1 MDDEQLINDFNL
13 IEDLFS
19 NFSAN
24 QVQPNTSHLEEFG
37 FTLDADNDNITD
49 LTLRDL
55 GASSSDDFL
64 KEFDST
70 RLADTQEKLSEIQD
84 DVENE
89 EILHYLTSGE
99 FPADWKTA
107 LALNNSYQEVLNA
120 FIKKAENMYREV
132 DQQLRDIS
140 DKLYKKHGRN
150 SAMSTFRPV
159 NYSHPY
165 FSDSNRFTP
174 ARNKDAERKLQNNEP
189 DMLVKPAQPW
199 SDVAVEVLQKCVRKQ
214 VEFSLKKEITN
225 RKTVITATLN
235 YLKKHNTTDISPES
249 QQQTMEEMHSLQCEL
264 EMLDQELLKID
275 DSTVEQH
282 LGNIAFLNDLDWT
295 EVSQSVSL
303 KQSRSAAECRQAW
316 LNQFAFWINRSEWT
330 SEEVEKLTT
339 LAEQNEGKN
348 WNHIAREL
356 QTNRSGFACLQKY
369 QELVYK
375 THGYNKWEEEED
387 KLLLEIIDSFRV
399 GNVIQW
405 RAVGYF
411 FEHRTLLQCKQ
422 RYEYIKPGNKKGR
435 WNAEE
440 KLLLYWAVRTH
451 GPKNW
456 RRVAEMVPGRNALQC
471 RDQFL
476 NILDCSIRIEQWTK
490 AEDEIILSMTAK
502 EGNRYALI
510 SRVLPGRTPNQVK
523 MRHRILM
530 NSKDKRRLFNNLA
543 VKRRLRSVR
552 RNRNAIFSLHE
563 RCSGADVPKP
573 MLEMMKAKYLRMM
586 PKEKR
591 EELLKASERFR
602 KAIIIQDA
610 DNSEDDDGN
619 EIQQPKIQP
628 QQTHK
633 LEIQKLQTEQPQ
645 IDQAQVPVVV
655 RKRGRPKGAKNKKT
669 VISETRVQPK
679 RTARS
684 GQVEKSGFD
693 QFRPV
698 LVRGKLPLLL
708 ATREVWF
715 NAPCLSEQVTALKI
729 SNPGQKLLGYRV
741 MSKVENRYVILPSQ
755 GSLQPKKD
763 LTINIIC
770 HPFPF
775 RSESPPVDTLII
787 EWVDAFEGETEFN
800 EDWFV
805 MGGIVRKK
813 IISVKFN
820 P

>member
-19 NFSAN
+19 NFN
-24 QVQPNTSHLEEFG
+24 ESHLEEFN

-55 GASSSDDFL
+55 G
-64 KEFDST
+64 
-70 RLADTQEKLSEIQD
+70 D

-140 DKLYKKHGRN
+140 DKLYKKYGRN

-214 VEFSLKKEITN
+214 VEYSLKKEITN
-225 RKTVITATLN
+225 RKTVINATLN
-235 YLKKHNTTDISPES
+235 YLKKHNTTDSNPES

-264 EMLDQELLKID
+264 ELLDQELLKID

-330 SEEVEKLTT
+330 SDEVEKLTT

-356 QTNRSGFACLQKY
+356 Q
-369 QELVYK
+369 
-375 THGYNKWEEEED
+375 EEED
-387 KLLLEIIDSFRV
+387 NLLLEIIDSFRV

-523 MRHRILM
+523 MRHRILI

-552 RNRNAIFSLHE
+552 RNRNAIWSLHE

-602 KAIIIQDA
+602 KAIIIQDG
-610 DNSEDDDGN
+610 DNSEDDERN
-619 EIQQPKIQP
+619 ETQQLKIHP
-628 QQTHK
+628 QQTHQ
-633 LEIQKLQTEQPQ
+633 LEIQQLQTEQPQ
-645 IDQAQVPVVV
+645 TDQAEVSVAV

-669 VISETRVQPK
+669 VIGETRVQPK

-684 GQVEKSGFD
+684 GVNN
-693 QFRPV
+693 V
-698 LVRGKLPLLL
+698 
-708 ATREVWF
+708 
-715 NAPCLSEQVTALKI
+715 
-729 SNPGQKLLGYRV
+729 
-741 MSKVENRYVILPSQ
+741 
-755 GSLQPKKD
+755 
-763 LTINIIC
+763 
-770 HPFPF
+770 
-775 RSESPPVDTLII
+775 
-787 EWVDAFEGETEFN
+787 
-800 EDWFV
+800 
-805 MGGIVRKK
+805 
-813 IISVKFN
+813 VKFYQSLEAEDD
-820 P
+820 

>member
-19 NFSAN
+19 NFNAN
-24 QVQPNTSHLEEFG
+24 QVQADESHLEEFK
-37 FTLDADNDNITD
+37 FTSNTDNDNITD

-55 GASSSDDFL
+55 GVSSNDDFL
-64 KEFDST
+64 KELDST
-70 RLADTQEKLSEIQD
+70 GLADAQEKLSETKD

-132 DQQLRDIS
+132 DEQLRDIS
-140 DKLYKKHGRN
+140 DKLYKKYGRN
-150 SAMSTFRPV
+150 TEMSAFRPV

-174 ARNKDAERKLQNNEP
+174 ARNKDAERKLLNNEP

-199 SDVAVEVLQKCVRKQ
+199 SKVAVEVLQKCVRKQ
-214 VEFSLKKEITN
+214 VEHSLKKEITN
-225 RKTVITATLN
+225 RKTVINATLN
-235 YLKKHNTTDISPES
+235 YLKKHNTADSSPES
-249 QQQTMEEMHSLQCEL
+249 QQQTMEEMHSLWCEL
-264 EMLDQELLKID
+264 ELLDQELAKID

-303 KQSRSAAECRQAW
+303 KQNRSAAECRQAW

-330 SEEVEKLTT
+330 VEEVEKLTA

-348 WNHIAREL
+348 WNHIAAEL
-356 QTNRSGFACLQKY
+356 QTNRTGFACLQKY
-369 QELVYK
+369 QELVCK
-375 THGYNKWEEEED
+375 THGCNKWEEEED
-387 KLLLEIIDSFRV
+387 RLLLEIIDSFRV
-399 GNVIQW
+399 GN
-405 RAVGYF
+405 
-411 FEHRTLLQCKQ
+411 CKQ

-456 RRVAEMVPGRNALQC
+456 KRVAEMVPGRNALQC

-530 NSKDKRRLFNNLA
+530 NSKDKRKLFNNLA

-552 RNRNAIFSLHE
+552 RNRNAIWSLHE

-602 KAIIIQDA
+602 KAIVIQEC
-610 DNSEDDDGN
+610 DNSEDDDEGN
-619 EIQQPKIQP
+619 ETQVVQIDH
-628 QQTHK
+628 QQTHQ
-633 LEIQKLQTEQPQ
+633 LEIQPLQPEQPQ
-645 IDQAQVPVVV
+645 IDQAEVPVVV
-655 RKRGRPKGAKNKKT
+655 RRRGRPKGAKNKKI
-669 VISETRVQPK
+669 VIPETRVQPE
-679 RTARS
+679 RAARY
-684 GQVEKSGFD
+684 GV
-693 QFRPV
+693 
-698 LVRGKLPLLL
+698 
-708 ATREVWF
+708 
-715 NAPCLSEQVTALKI
+715 
-729 SNPGQKLLGYRV
+729 
-741 MSKVENRYVILPSQ
+741 
-755 GSLQPKKD
+755 KD
-763 LTINIIC
+763 
-770 HPFPF
+770 
-775 RSESPPVDTLII
+775 V
-787 EWVDAFEGETEFN
+787 
-800 EDWFV
+800 
-805 MGGIVRKK
+805 
-813 IISVKFN
+813 VKFFQSLEAEDDD
-820 P
+820 

>member
-1 MDDEQLINDFNL
+1 MIW
-13 IEDLFS
+13 I
-19 NFSAN
+19 
-24 QVQPNTSHLEEFG
+24 
-37 FTLDADNDNITD
+37 
-49 LTLRDL
+49 
-55 GASSSDDFL
+55 
-64 KEFDST
+64 
-70 RLADTQEKLSEIQD
+70 
-84 DVENE
+84 
-89 EILHYLTSGE
+89 
-99 FPADWKTA
+99 
-107 LALNNSYQEVLNA
+107 
-120 FIKKAENMYREV
+120 
-132 DQQLRDIS
+132 
-140 DKLYKKHGRN
+140 GRK
-150 SAMSTFRPV
+150 FR
-159 NYSHPY
+159 NH
-165 FSDSNRFTP
+165 
-174 ARNKDAERKLQNNEP
+174 
-189 DMLVKPAQPW
+189 
-199 SDVAVEVLQKCVRKQ
+199 
-214 VEFSLKKEITN
+214 
-225 RKTVITATLN
+225 
-235 YLKKHNTTDISPES
+235 
-249 QQQTMEEMHSLQCEL
+249 
-264 EMLDQELLKID
+264 
-275 DSTVEQH
+275 
-282 LGNIAFLNDLDWT
+282 
-295 EVSQSVSL
+295 
-303 KQSRSAAECRQAW
+303 RSAAECRQAW

-684 GQVEKSGFD
+684 GVNSVVKYYQ
-693 QFRPV
+693 
-698 LVRGKLPLLL
+698 
-708 ATREVWF
+708 
-715 NAPCLSEQVTALKI
+715 
-729 SNPGQKLLGYRV
+729 
-741 MSKVENRYVILPSQ
+741 
-755 GSLQPKKD
+755 SL
-763 LTINIIC
+763 
-770 HPFPF
+770 
-775 RSESPPVDTLII
+775 E
-787 EWVDAFEGETEFN
+787 A
-800 EDWFV
+800 EDD
-805 MGGIVRKK
+805 
-813 IISVKFN
+813 
-820 P
+820 

>member
-24 QVQPNTSHLEEFG
+24 QVQPN
-37 FTLDADNDNITD
+37 
-49 LTLRDL
+49 
-55 GASSSDDFL
+55 
-64 KEFDST
+64 ST

-225 RKTVITATLN
+225 RKT
-235 YLKKHNTTDISPES
+235 KHNTTDISPES

-356 QTNRSGFACLQKY
+356 QNLYTKRMDSMLKFFVFFCCFSKLNL
-369 QELVYK
+369 
-375 THGYNKWEEEED
+375 NKWEEEED

-684 GQVEKSGFD
+684 GVNSVVKYYQ
-693 QFRPV
+693 
-698 LVRGKLPLLL
+698 
-708 ATREVWF
+708 
-715 NAPCLSEQVTALKI
+715 
-729 SNPGQKLLGYRV
+729 
-741 MSKVENRYVILPSQ
+741 
-755 GSLQPKKD
+755 SL
-763 LTINIIC
+763 
-770 HPFPF
+770 
-775 RSESPPVDTLII
+775 E
-787 EWVDAFEGETEFN
+787 A
-800 EDWFV
+800 EDD
-805 MGGIVRKK
+805 
-813 IISVKFN
+813 
-820 P
+820 

>member
-19 NFSAN
+19 NFNAN
-24 QVQPNTSHLEEFG
+24 QVQADESHLEEFK
-37 FTLDADNDNITD
+37 FTSNTDNDNITD

-55 GASSSDDFL
+55 GVSSNDDFL
-64 KEFDST
+64 KELDST
-70 RLADTQEKLSEIQD
+70 GLADVQEKLSETKD

-132 DQQLRDIS
+132 DEQLRDIS
-140 DKLYKKHGRN
+140 DKLYKKYGRN
-150 SAMSTFRPV
+150 TEMSAFRPV

-174 ARNKDAERKLQNNEP
+174 ARNKDAERKLLNNEP

-199 SDVAVEVLQKCVRKQ
+199 SKVAVEVLQKCVRKQ
-214 VEFSLKKEITN
+214 VEHSLKKEITN

-235 YLKKHNTTDISPES
+235 YLKKHNTADSSPES
-249 QQQTMEEMHSLQCEL
+249 QQQTMEEMHSLWCEL
-264 EMLDQELLKID
+264 ELLDQELAKID

-303 KQSRSAAECRQAW
+303 KQNRSAAECRQAW

-330 SEEVEKLTT
+330 VEEVEKLTA
-339 LAEQNEGKN
+339 LAEQYEGKN
-348 WNHIAREL
+348 WNHIAAEL
-356 QTNRSGFACLQKY
+356 QTNRTGFACLQKY
-369 QELVYK
+369 QELVCK
-375 THGYNKWEEEED
+375 THGCNKWEEEED
-387 KLLLEIIDSFRV
+387 RLLLEIIDSFRV

-405 RAVGYF
+405 RSVGYF
-411 FEHRTLLQCKQ
+411 FEHRTVLQCKQ

-456 RRVAEMVPGRNALQC
+456 KRVAEMVPGRNALQC

-530 NSKDKRRLFNNLA
+530 NSKDKRKLFNNLA

-552 RNRNAIFSLHE
+552 RNRNAIWSLHE

-602 KAIIIQDA
+602 KAIVIQEC
-610 DNSEDDDGN
+610 DNSEDDDEGN
-619 EIQQPKIQP
+619 ETQVVQIDH
-628 QQTHK
+628 QQTHQ
-633 LEIQKLQTEQPQ
+633 LEIQPLQPEQPQ
-645 IDQAQVPVVV
+645 IDEAEVPVVV
-655 RKRGRPKGAKNKKT
+655 RRRGRPKGAKNKKM
-669 VISETRVQPK
+669 VIPETRVQPE
-679 RTARS
+679 RAARY
-684 GQVEKSGFD
+684 GV
-693 QFRPV
+693 
-698 LVRGKLPLLL
+698 
-708 ATREVWF
+708 
-715 NAPCLSEQVTALKI
+715 
-729 SNPGQKLLGYRV
+729 
-741 MSKVENRYVILPSQ
+741 
-755 GSLQPKKD
+755 KD
-763 LTINIIC
+763 
-770 HPFPF
+770 
-775 RSESPPVDTLII
+775 V
-787 EWVDAFEGETEFN
+787 
-800 EDWFV
+800 
-805 MGGIVRKK
+805 
-813 IISVKFN
+813 VKFFQSLEAEDDD
-820 P
+820 

>member
-19 NFSAN
+19 NFNAN
-24 QVQPNTSHLEEFG
+24 QVQADESHLEEFK
-37 FTLDADNDNITD
+37 FTSNTDNDNITD

-55 GASSSDDFL
+55 GVSSNDDFL
-64 KEFDST
+64 KELDST
-70 RLADTQEKLSEIQD
+70 GLADAQEKLSETKD

-132 DQQLRDIS
+132 DEQLRDIS
-140 DKLYKKHGRN
+140 DKLYKKYGRN
-150 SAMSTFRPV
+150 TEMSAFRPV

-174 ARNKDAERKLQNNEP
+174 ARNKDAERKLLNNEP

-199 SDVAVEVLQKCVRKQ
+199 SKVAVEVLQKCVRKQ
-214 VEFSLKKEITN
+214 VEHSLKKEITN
-225 RKTVITATLN
+225 RKTVINATLN
-235 YLKKHNTTDISPES
+235 YLKKHNTADSSPES
-249 QQQTMEEMHSLQCEL
+249 QQQTMEEMHSLWCEL
-264 EMLDQELLKID
+264 ELLDQELAKID

-303 KQSRSAAECRQAW
+303 KQNRSAAECRQAW

-330 SEEVEKLTT
+330 VEEVEKLTA

-348 WNHIAREL
+348 WNHIAAEL
-356 QTNRSGFACLQKY
+356 QTNRTGFACLQKY
-369 QELVYK
+369 QELVCK
-375 THGYNKWEEEED
+375 THGCNKWEEEED
-387 KLLLEIIDSFRV
+387 RLLLEIIDSFRV
-399 GNVIQW
+399 GN
-405 RAVGYF
+405 
-411 FEHRTLLQCKQ
+411 CKQ

-456 RRVAEMVPGRNALQC
+456 KRVAEMVPGRNALQC

-530 NSKDKRRLFNNLA
+530 NSKDKVSGKIGWLEVNHFWLSVALENCSLFFFQRKLFNNLA

-552 RNRNAIFSLHE
+552 RNRNAIWSLHE

-602 KAIIIQDA
+602 KAIVIQEC
-610 DNSEDDDGN
+610 DNSEDDDEGN
-619 EIQQPKIQP
+619 ETQVVQIDH
-628 QQTHK
+628 QQTHQ
-633 LEIQKLQTEQPQ
+633 LEIQPLQPEQPQ
-645 IDQAQVPVVV
+645 IDQAEVPVVV
-655 RKRGRPKGAKNKKT
+655 RRRGRPKGAKNKKI
-669 VISETRVQPK
+669 VIPETRVQPE
-679 RTARS
+679 RAARY
-684 GQVEKSGFD
+684 GV
-693 QFRPV
+693 
-698 LVRGKLPLLL
+698 
-708 ATREVWF
+708 
-715 NAPCLSEQVTALKI
+715 
-729 SNPGQKLLGYRV
+729 
-741 MSKVENRYVILPSQ
+741 
-755 GSLQPKKD
+755 KD
-763 LTINIIC
+763 
-770 HPFPF
+770 
-775 RSESPPVDTLII
+775 V
-787 EWVDAFEGETEFN
+787 
-800 EDWFV
+800 
-805 MGGIVRKK
+805 
-813 IISVKFN
+813 VKFFQSLEAEDDD
-820 P
+820 

>member
-24 QVQPNTSHLEEFG
+24 QVQP
-37 FTLDADNDNITD
+37 
-49 LTLRDL
+49 
-55 GASSSDDFL
+55 
-64 KEFDST
+64 K
-70 RLADTQEKLSEIQD
+70 
-84 DVENE
+84 
-89 EILHYLTSGE
+89 ILHYLTSGE

-225 RKTVITATLN
+225 RKT
-235 YLKKHNTTDISPES
+235 KHNTTDISPES

-356 QTNRSGFACLQKY
+356 Q
-369 QELVYK
+369 
-375 THGYNKWEEEED
+375 EEED

-684 GQVEKSGFD
+684 GVNSVVKYYQ
-693 QFRPV
+693 
-698 LVRGKLPLLL
+698 
-708 ATREVWF
+708 
-715 NAPCLSEQVTALKI
+715 
-729 SNPGQKLLGYRV
+729 
-741 MSKVENRYVILPSQ
+741 
-755 GSLQPKKD
+755 SL
-763 LTINIIC
+763 
-770 HPFPF
+770 
-775 RSESPPVDTLII
+775 E
-787 EWVDAFEGETEFN
+787 A
-800 EDWFV
+800 EDD
-805 MGGIVRKK
+805 
-813 IISVKFN
+813 
-820 P
+820 

>member
-24 QVQPNTSHLEEFG
+24 QVQPNESHLEEFN

-55 GASSSDDFL
+55 GVSSNDDFL
-64 KEFDST
+64 KELDSS
-70 RLADTQEKLSEIQD
+70 RLADTQEKLSEIKD

-140 DKLYKKHGRN
+140 DKLYKKYGRN
-150 SAMSTFRPV
+150 SVMSTFRPV

-214 VEFSLKKEITN
+214 VEHSLKKEITN
-225 RKTVITATLN
+225 RKTVINATLN
-235 YLKKHNTTDISPES
+235 YLKKHNTTDSSPES

-264 EMLDQELLKID
+264 ELLDQELLKID

-356 QTNRSGFACLQKY
+356 QTNRTGFACLQKY

-523 MRHRILM
+523 MRHRILI
-530 NSKDKRRLFNNLA
+530 NSKDKVRGKIGWFIFHAHWNDISFIKSGKIITFDFHFHCRIVAYIVYWLFPFQRRLFNNLA

-552 RNRNAIFSLHE
+552 RNRNAIWSLHE

-602 KAIIIQDA
+602 KAIIIQDG
-610 DNSEDDDGN
+610 DNSEDDERN
-619 EIQQPKIQP
+619 ETQQLKIHP
-628 QQTHK
+628 QQTHQ
-633 LEIQKLQTEQPQ
+633 LEIQQLQTEQPQ
-645 IDQAQVPVVV
+645 TDQAEVSVVV

-669 VISETRVQPK
+669 VIGETRVQPK

-684 GQVEKSGFD
+684 GVNN
-693 QFRPV
+693 V
-698 LVRGKLPLLL
+698 
-708 ATREVWF
+708 
-715 NAPCLSEQVTALKI
+715 
-729 SNPGQKLLGYRV
+729 
-741 MSKVENRYVILPSQ
+741 
-755 GSLQPKKD
+755 
-763 LTINIIC
+763 
-770 HPFPF
+770 
-775 RSESPPVDTLII
+775 
-787 EWVDAFEGETEFN
+787 
-800 EDWFV
+800 
-805 MGGIVRKK
+805 
-813 IISVKFN
+813 VKFYQSLEAEDD
-820 P
+820 